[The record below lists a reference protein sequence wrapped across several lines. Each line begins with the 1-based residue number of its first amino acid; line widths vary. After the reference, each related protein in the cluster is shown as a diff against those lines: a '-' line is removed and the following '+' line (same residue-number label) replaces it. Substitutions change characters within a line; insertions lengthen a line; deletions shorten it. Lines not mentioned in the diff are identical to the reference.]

1 MKYWSPMKLEKNRR
15 AVIQWKKKSPSD
27 HTGSYDQTWVF
38 LTVTHL
44 LYVVPFLC
52 WIRTGRSISVT
63 LKLTGLLSA
72 GCKNKKYGMV
82 CPVTCSST
90 NCGGTN
96 RTCNKRSGSCVEGCQ
111 PGYHFSLMCNE
122 TCDNGTYGLKCL
134 QQCHANCKGTCDLR
148 NGRCSYCPVWLAGK
162 VCDKVDEV
170 QEEME
175 PVEQLPE
182 YETWS
187 PEESAWVEEYVP
199 MTDDY
204 IYYQWAPPTG
214 IDMGQS
220 FPPRINGPGAT
231 AEVDQYSQTST
242 AVTTMSRGWED
253 DVDYQMYVYRIAF

>member
-1 MKYWSPMKLEKNRR
+1 
-15 AVIQWKKKSPSD
+15 
-27 HTGSYDQTWVF
+27 
-38 LTVTHL
+38 
-44 LYVVPFLC
+44 
-52 WIRTGRSISVT
+52 
-63 LKLTGLLSA
+63 
-72 GCKNKKYGMV
+72 MV

-122 TCDNGTYGLKCL
+122 TCDNGTYGLECL
-134 QQCHANCKGTCDLR
+134 QQCHANCKGTCDPR
-148 NGRCSYCPVWLAGK
+148 DGRCSYCPVWLAGK
-162 VCDKVDEV
+162 VCDKVSIVFLGVVGGAGTVLLCVIFSLCKVLCCKGKPPAAVDEV

-187 PEESAWVEEYVP
+187 SEESAESWVEEYVP

-204 IYYQWAPPTG
+204 LYYQWAPPTG

-220 FPPRINGPGAT
+220 FAPRISGPAAT

-253 DVDYQMYVYRIAF
+253 DADYQMYVYRTAF